1 MGQKSFREPTTAAHL
16 KKLADCTG
24 ITSRIFE
31 SPAVYTTRGL
41 FAENCR
47 GFGGSETQFAV
58 LLEEDSVDLTIQR

>member
-31 SPAVYTTRGL
+31 SPAVYTTRGYSEK
-41 FAENCR
+41 APR
-47 GFGGSETQFAV
+47 GFGQRGSK
-58 LLEEDSVDLTIQR
+58 